1 MSDSDDVSLVAVV
14 AVLGQV
20 HDPVMVVVALGPVHN
35 DLLRAPPMPHNYALV
50 VVVAAPDEEVVVA
63 LGLPQNTR
71 VVAGVQAGLVL
82 GLSCVCAVVALAP
95 VHDPS
100 LQLELDII
108 LLDAVNP
115 VEMTVETI
123 LTCILFATLRTD
135 NVSVLVLEMDIFD
148 MSLQGHLM
156 EIFLTVRALLPTV
169 SLLLSRCVGTTM
181 R

>member
-1 MSDSDDVSLVAVV
+1 MIVAT
-14 AVLGQV
+14 
-20 HDPVMVVVALGPVHN
+20 
-35 DLLRAPPMPHNYALV
+35 
-50 VVVAAPDEEVVVA
+50 PDEEVVVA
-63 LGLPQNTR
+63 LGLPQDAR

-108 LLDAVNP
+108 LLDTVNLKMAKSKNHRQIITILYP

-148 MSLQGHLM
+148 VSLQGHLM
-156 EIFLTVRALLPTV
+156 EI
-169 SLLLSRCVGTTM
+169 
-181 R
+181 

>member
-1 MSDSDDVSLVAVV
+1 MIVAT
-14 AVLGQV
+14 
-20 HDPVMVVVALGPVHN
+20 
-35 DLLRAPPMPHNYALV
+35 
-50 VVVAAPDEEVVVA
+50 PDEEVVVA
-63 LGLPQNTR
+63 LGLPQDAR

-82 GLSCVCAVVALAP
+82 GLSRVCAVVALAP

-108 LLDAVNP
+108 LLDTVNLKMVKSKTINCHRQIITILYP

-148 MSLQGHLM
+148 VSLQGHLM
-156 EIFLTVRALLPTV
+156 EI
-169 SLLLSRCVGTTM
+169 
-181 R
+181 

>member
-1 MSDSDDVSLVAVV
+1 M
-14 AVLGQV
+14 
-20 HDPVMVVVALGPVHN
+20 HN
-35 DLLRAPPMPHNYALV
+35 DLLRAPPMPHNDALV

-63 LGLPQNTR
+63 LGLPQDAR
-71 VVAGVQAGLVL
+71 VVAGVQAGLVF

-95 VHDPS
+95 VHDAA
-100 LQLELDII
+100 LQLELDVI

-169 SLLLSRCVGTTM
+169 SLLLSRCVGATV

>member
-1 MSDSDDVSLVAVV
+1 
-14 AVLGQV
+14 
-20 HDPVMVVVALGPVHN
+20 MVVVALGPMHN
-35 DLLRAPPMPHNYALV
+35 DLLRAPPMPHNDALV

-63 LGLPQNTR
+63 LGLPQDAR

-95 VHDPS
+95 VHDAA
-100 LQLELDII
+100 LQLELDVI

-135 NVSVLVLEMDIFD
+135 NISVLVLEMDIFD

-169 SLLLSRCVGTTM
+169 SLLLSRCVGATV